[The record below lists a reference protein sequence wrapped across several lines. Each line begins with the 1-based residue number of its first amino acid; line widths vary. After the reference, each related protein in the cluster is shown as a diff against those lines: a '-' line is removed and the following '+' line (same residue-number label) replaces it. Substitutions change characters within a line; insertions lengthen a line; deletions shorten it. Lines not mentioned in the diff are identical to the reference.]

1 MPHSLAGRDDPDNED
16 PGEWRDD
23 SVGALS
29 LHSLIYVT
37 ATTIMNR
44 DDLKEQDFV
53 LAHRFRGFSP
63 PFPIPPTLSPSHSRG
78 RTTSAQFVWGQWQHL
93 AYLFTSQKTRPGK
106 QRGRQELGRCH
117 LQAHRLLLQGT
128 WVCSNRYRPGLA
140 PYHTV

>member
-1 MPHSLAGRDDPDNED
+1 MGETHLCPCPSARVAVSVAFPFLRAWDPASASAVLIWSPHPCLSPCADVEVPHSLAGRDDPDNED

-37 ATTIMNR
+37 ATTILDR

-53 LAHRFRGFSP
+53 LARRFRGFSP
-63 PFPIPPTLSPSHSRG
+63 PSPIPPTLSPSHSRG

-93 AYLFTSQKTRPGK
+93 
-106 QRGRQELGRCH
+106 
-117 LQAHRLLLQGT
+117 
-128 WVCSNRYRPGLA
+128 V
-140 PYHTV
+140 